1 MLLNYSAGEVI
12 SDETIVANASEDQFL
27 SHDTIFDVEVW
38 SGPGKTG
45 EQLVSGTDYSLVLLD
60 SFNSVYNG
68 IRFITN
74 NGNSFYITYKTK
86 GDYVDADDVNSKA
99 DKVASPTAGNF
110 AGLDANGN
118 LTDSTSKASDFAT
131 SGHVHSAAT
140 TEVAGFMST
149 EDKTKLTGIAD
160 NANNYTHPATH
171 SADII
176 TDGTTNKAYTA
187 TEKTKLTGIAENANN
202 YTHPNHS
209 GDVTS
214 TADGATAYNNTV
226 PVAKGG
232 TGQTSYTDGQLLI
245 GNTTGSTLA
254 KATLTQGTGITITNG
269 AGSIT
274 IANASPNETH
284 TGDVTGGSALTIAN
298 DAVTNA
304 KMANMVANSLKGNAT
319 ADSADPSD
327 ISIAANKFPARAST
341 GNLEAKSITDF
352 GLGLVAAANAAA
364 GRTALGALGSAN
376 ITQTISNGVTDKAP
390 SEDAVYDALALK
402 APLASPTFTGTTRV
416 EYLYGTTQNHW
427 HFQNAMLRNVL
438 YAADKRFTVTVDT
451 PFTNQ
456 DLSKLFDDV
465 VAQEEYRYNHI
476 PVGETR
482 IITISFGTSI
492 TYPGGRVFIS
502 NYHAPTESKAS
513 PQSISARFQY
523 DNGTWSSP
531 VSGTVYSLTWSSI
544 DVPGTNFMR
553 KMEITITAQSAYSCI
568 VNEIEYLIGNDD
580 KSLSNPL
587 VVKNRTN
594 DLYFNTYLRTAG
606 NVLTG
611 GLYPTTGGLNIA
623 KIYPVANST
632 TAIQLTKAD
641 GTTPVMTM
649 DTTNSRIGIGKTP
662 TAKLSIYG
670 TGDNSNGL
678 LQLESSST
686 NARGT
691 LMRAGY
697 YSYWSMDNVG
707 LTYWAW
713 GLRYDG
719 EANQWVRAYTAANNY
734 LPYIRYSISSKILI
748 GGANTDSTSDTTPTP
763 EDRFEFDIANR
774 KLAIKSGY
782 VELNE
787 ISAPSAG
794 AADTG
799 RLFLQDNGSGK
810 TQLCVRFSSG
820 ATQVIATEP

>member
-1 MLLNYSAGEVI
+1 MSVTYLNY
-12 SDETIVANASEDQFL
+12 NASGTEITDEALVINTGGAQAL
-27 SHDTIFDVEVW
+27 VHDHIISIEVW
-38 SGPGKTG
+38 TGEGKTG
-45 EQLVSGTDYSLVLLD
+45 SQLSASTDYTLGDYD
-60 SFNSVYNG
+60 SFYKTYNSITFLTHNGDTVYC
-68 IRFITN
+68 
-74 NGNSFYITYKTK
+74 TYLTK
-86 GDYVDADDVNSKA
+86 GDKNSADDVNSKA
-99 DKVASPTAGNF
+99 DKVTSATAGNF

-118 LTDSTSKASDFAT
+118 LTDSTSKAADFAT
-131 SGHVHSAAT
+131 SGHSHSAAT

-214 TADGATAYNNTV
+214 VADGAT
-226 PVAKGG
+226 
-232 TGQTSYTDGQLLI
+232 
-245 GNTTGSTLA
+245 
-254 KATLTQGTGITITNG
+254 
-269 AGSIT
+269 
-274 IANASPNETH
+274 
-284 TGDVTGGSALTIAN
+284 TIAN

-341 GNLEAKSITDF
+341 GNLEAKTITDF
-352 GLGLVAAANAAA
+352 GLGLVAAADAAA
-364 GRTALGALGSAN
+364 GRTALGALGAAN
-376 ITQTISNGVTDKAP
+376 ITQTITNGVTDKAP

-402 APLASPTFTGTTRV
+402 APLASPTFTGTTSV
-416 EYLYGTTQNHW
+416 EYLRGTTQNHW

-438 YAADKRFTVTVDT
+438 YAADKRFTVTIDT

-465 VAQEEYRYNHI
+465 VAQEEYRYNRI

-482 IITISFGTSI
+482 IITISFGTLI
-492 TYPGGRVFIS
+492 TYPSGTVFIS
-502 NYHAPTESKAS
+502 NYHTATDSKS
-513 PQSISARFQY
+513 PQSISARFLY
-523 DNGTWSSP
+523 ANGTWSSP

-544 DVPGTNFMR
+544 AVPGTNFMT

-632 TAIQLTKAD
+632 TALQLTKAD
-641 GTTPVMTM
+641 GTTPVLTV
-649 DTTNSRIGIGKTP
+649 DTTNSRIGVGKTP
-662 TAKLSIYG
+662 TEKI
-670 TGDNSNGL
+670 DV
-678 LQLESSST
+678 
-686 NARGT
+686 
-691 LMRAGY
+691 AG
-697 YSYWSMDNVG
+697 NIKTEG
-707 LTYWAW
+707 
-713 GLRYDG
+713 
-719 EANQWVRAYTAANNY
+719 
-734 LPYIRYSISSKILI
+734 YI
-748 GGANTDSTSDTTPTP
+748 
-763 EDRFEFDIANR
+763 
-774 KLAIKSGY
+774 
-782 VELNE
+782 ELNE

-794 AADTG
+794 AANTL
-799 RLFLQDNGSGK
+799 RAFAVDNGGLTELHVRAYGESAQKIPFCARENSYSK
-810 TQLCVRFSSG
+810 TQGFAMVDNGNSG
-820 ATQVIATEP
+820 ASKTIDWRAGNKQKMTLTGDCTISFTDPSGSAPLELRLIQDTTGGRTVTWSGMTLKWEGGIAATLTAASNAIDIVEFTYDSGEDTYYGSCKNDFKASA